1 MKVLIAED
9 EFISRTILE
18 AILTKWGYEVVVTDD
33 GESALAAMK
42 QPDAPQL
49 ALLDWMM
56 PGMDGLAVCQ
66 ELRKLR
72 HRDTVYL
79 ILLTSK
85 GERGDMVQGLE
96 AGADDYIAKPYNNEE
111 LRARI
116 HVGRRMITIQNELR
130 EWEKLQGVL
139 EMAGAVCHELN
150 QPLQSISGYSE
161 LLLLDMNEDD
171 TKYLTLQKIKSQVD
185 RVAQLTRKIM
195 KITRYQ
201 SKPYA
206 GESRIIDIEH
216 ASQMKKENDYDA

>member
-9 EFISRTILE
+9 EFVSRTILE
-18 AILTKWGYEVVVTDD
+18 AILTNWGFEVVVTND

-42 QPDAPQL
+42 EPDAPQL

-56 PGMDGLAVCQ
+56 PGLDGLAVCKA
-66 ELRKLR
+66 LRKLKR
-72 HRDTVYL
+72 RDTVYL

-85 GERGDMVQGLE
+85 SERGDMVQGLE
-96 AGADDYIAKPYNNEE
+96 AGADDYIAKPYNKEE
-111 LRARI
+111 LHARVQ
-116 HVGRRMITIQNELR
+116 VGRRIITIQNELR

-171 TKYLTLQKIKSQVD
+171 TKYQTLQKIKIQVD
-185 RVAQLTRKIM
+185 RVAQLTQKIM

-206 GESRIIDIEH
+206 GKSRIIDIEY
-216 ASQMKKENDYDA
+216 ASQIKKENDYDG

>member
-18 AILTKWGYEVVVTDD
+18 AILTKWGFEVVVTEN

-49 ALLDWMM
+49 ALLDWIM

-66 ELRKLR
+66 ELRKLKR
-72 HRDTVYL
+72 RDTVYL

-85 GERGDMVQGLE
+85 GEREDM

-111 LRARI
+111 LRARV

-171 TKYLTLQKIKSQVD
+171 TKYQMLQKIKSQVD

-206 GESRIIDIEH
+206 GESRIIDIEY
-216 ASQMKKENDYDA
+216 ASQIKKENDYDG